1 MIAIYVETAVTKKL
15 IIDTDVGIDDALAIL
30 MALAD
35 PEWQI
40 VGICGVSGNVGL
52 DHVMRNIGIVLDAA
66 GAMPTPIFRGASRP
80 LLAPPYH
87 AAAVHGQDGLGD
99 VGWPSSTRPIEAE
112 PAAQAIVRLAHEH
125 PGATLLALGPL
136 TNVALAVAL
145 EPALPELLGQTVL
158 MGGAVRALGNAS
170 AVAEFNIYA
179 DAEAAAITFARG
191 LNPTV
196 IGWELTVETP
206 MLWPRWDALIE
217 MGTVGTSFVARIV
230 ADLVAR
236 NRERERPGFLL
247 PDPLAMAAVLDPGC
261 ATSYEA
267 AVDVDTG
274 WSAGR
279 GLTAVDTRRW
289 ANRPPNARI
298 ISAIDA
304 DRFAALLERAF
315 RMECKLVD

>member
-1 MIAIYVETAVTKKL
+1 MPVTKKL
-15 IIDTDVGIDDALAIL
+15 IIDTDVGIDDAIAIL

-66 GAMPTPIFRGASRP
+66 GSNPTPIFRGASQP
-80 LLAPPYH
+80 LLAPPH
-87 AAAVHGQDGLGD
+87 HVPSVHGQDGLGD
-99 VGWPSSTRPIEAE
+99 VGWPASARPIAAE
-112 PAAQAIVRLAHEH
+112 PAAQAIVRLAREH

-158 MGGAVRALGNAS
+158 MGGAVRALGNAT

-179 DAEAAAITFARG
+179 DAEAAAMVFARG

-206 MLWPRWDALIE
+206 VLWPRWDAMIE
-217 MGTVGTSFVARIV
+217 SGTVGSTFVARTV
-230 ADLVAR
+230 EALVAR
-236 NRERERPGFLL
+236 TRERERPGLLL
-247 PDPLAMAAVLDPGC
+247 PDPLAMAAILDPGC
-261 ATSYEA
+261 AASYSA

-274 WSAGR
+274 WGAGR
-279 GLTAVDTRRW
+279 GLTAVDARRW
-289 ANRPPNARI
+289 SDRPHNARI
-298 ISAIDA
+298 VSTITP
-304 DRFAALLERAF
+304 DRFEALLERAF
-315 RMECKLVD
+315 RMECKLAG

>member
-1 MIAIYVETAVTKKL
+1 MTKKL
-15 IIDTDVGIDDALAIL
+15 IIDTDVGIDDAIAIL

-35 PEWQI
+35 PEWEI

-52 DHVMRNIGIVLDAA
+52 EHVMRNIGIVLDAA
-66 GAMPTPIFRGASRP
+66 GAGPTPIFRGASQP
-80 LLAPPYH
+80 LLAPPHH
-87 AAAVHGQDGLGD
+87 AASVHGEDGLGN
-99 VGWPSSTRPIEAE
+99 VGWPSSARPIDSE
-112 PAAQAIVRLAHEH
+112 PAALAIVRLAREH

-136 TNVALAVAL
+136 TNVALAAAL
-145 EPALPELLGQTVL
+145 EPSLPELLGQTVL

-179 DAEAAAITFARG
+179 DAEAAAMTFARG
-191 LNPTV
+191 LNPAV

-206 MLWPRWDALIE
+206 MLWPRWDAMIAT
-217 MGTVGTSFVARIV
+217 GTLGTSFVARMV
-230 ADLVAR
+230 EGLVAR

-261 ATSYEA
+261 ATTYDA
-267 AVDVDTG
+267 VVDVDTG

-279 GLTAVDTRRW
+279 GLTAVDARPW
-289 ANRPPNARI
+289 GNRPPNARI
-298 ISAIDA
+298 VSAIDA

-315 RMECKLVD
+315 RLECRI

>member
-1 MIAIYVETAVTKKL
+1 MTKKL
-15 IIDTDVGIDDALAIL
+15 IIDTDVGIDDAIAIL

-35 PEWQI
+35 PEWQV

-66 GAMPTPIFRGASRP
+66 GANPTPIFRGASQP
-80 LLAPPYH
+80 LLAPPHH
-87 AAAVHGQDGLGD
+87 APSVHGQDGLGD
-99 VGWPSSTRPIEAE
+99 AGWPVSARPIAAE
-112 PAAQAIVRLAHEH
+112 PAAQAIVRLAREH
-125 PGATLLALGPL
+125 SGATLLALGPL

-145 EPALPELLGQTVL
+145 EPALPKLLGQTVL
-158 MGGAVRALGNAS
+158 MGGAVRALGNAT

-179 DAEAAAITFARG
+179 DAEAAAMAFARG

-217 MGTVGTSFVARIV
+217 MGTVGSRFVARMV
-230 ADLVAR
+230 EGLVRR

-261 ATSYEA
+261 ATSYDA
-267 AVDVDTG
+267 VVDVDTG

-279 GLTAVDTRRW
+279 GLTAVDARPW
-289 ANRPPNARI
+289 AGRLPNAWI
-298 ISAIDA
+298 VSEIDSN
-304 DRFAALLERAF
+304 RFAALLERAF
-315 RMECKLVD
+315 RMECKLAA